1 MLSVCGQHLCVLI
14 SQFAGQR
21 VSVQTIEILF
31 IALYVL
37 IEPLLKL
44 VGKDRG
50 VTGKGMFSRPRNEHQ
65 LHHKCFVTL
74 GSHLPLWPCVPSIV
88 P

>member
-14 SQFAGQR
+14 SQFTGQR

-50 VTGKGMFSRPRNEHQ
+50 VTGKA
-65 LHHKCFVTL
+65 CFL
-74 GSHLPLWPCVPSIV
+74 GLEMNTSSITNAS
-88 P
+88 